1 LWYEIPLLVPAG
13 TTADNPAEAELQLTH
28 GIITR
33 IEVEFPWGTDHLVSA
48 YVRAAL
54 HQIWPL
60 NPEGKVVSEGGTI
73 GAAEYIEML
82 DSPYVVT
89 VGAYGPACVYD
100 HNLRFRVELSD
111 QSVAER
117 GANLEGW
124 MSKIMK
130 LLGVKGS

>member
-13 TTADNPAEAELQLTH
+13 TTALEPAEADLHLNH

-33 IEVEFPWGTDHLVSA
+33 IEA
-48 YVRAAL
+48 R
-54 HQIWPL
+54 HQLWPL
-60 NPEGKVVSEGGTI
+60 NPAGKVVSEGGAI

-89 VGAYGPACVYD
+89 VGAYGPSCAYD

-117 GANLEGW
+117 GAKLDSW
-124 MSKIMK
+124 MSRIMK
-130 LLGVKGS
+130 LLGVSGS